1 MPLQSERVLRSD
13 RSTAAAATFAIHAGV
28 VAVLMMPTITTPR
41 SVPRALAVFDISASA
56 AMADVKPPKAPQP
69 EPVAPTV
76 PQPVIV
82 PPPVIPL
89 PSPNETVVAMLEQTD
104 AAASGGACDLTDPV
118 QAALQQSEVVAAS
131 LPQIPQ
137 ARRSVANAIMVW
149 NEQWVALHETLDPAA
164 MAAIRDTVAGTVAA
178 ASPECRLQP
187 QSGPR
192 LILLPGVSDTTVLA
206 VGSGVWR
213 WQDLLDTARPES
225 ILPDAPEPTSFTTL
239 LAGLDRA
246 SIAVR

>member
-1 MPLQSERVLRSD
+1 MPSRSARVLRFD

-28 VAVLMMPTITTPR
+28 VAVLMMPNVTPPR

-56 AMADVKPPKAPQP
+56 AMTDVKPPKAPQP
-69 EPVAPTV
+69 EPVTPTP
-76 PQPVIV
+76 PQPIIV
-82 PPPVIPL
+82 PPPIVPL
-89 PSPNETVVAMLEQTD
+89 PSPNDTVIAMLEQTD
-104 AAASGGACDLTDPV
+104 AAASGEACDLTDPV
-118 QAALQQSEVVAAS
+118 QAALQQSEAVAAS

-149 NEQWVALHETLDPAA
+149 NAQWVALHETLDPAA

-192 LILLPGVSDTTVLA
+192 LILLPGVSETTVLA
-206 VGSGVWR
+206 VGSGIWR
-213 WQDLLDTARPES
+213 WQDLLDTARSES
-225 ILPDAPEPTSFTTL
+225 VVPDAPKLTELTTL
-239 LAGLDRA
+239 FAGLDRA
-246 SIAVR
+246 SIAGR